1 MVEDRARL
9 LAGRYPASKEILNY
23 YVRVAAFSGDFH
35 DLASLAKHAPPP
47 LRQAAKGLDGAAL
60 KEATAAYL
68 AGRDTKSP
76 RSLFARLML
85 RFALPEPPKSPLPN
99 QCPKC
104 GQPPQ
109 CGVLDPEGDGNA
121 LSFVCSLCRHEWPF
135 RRGQCPAC
143 ATEDPEQVYC
153 YHAEE
158 IPQVETQVCDACQR
172 YMHLVRRDRDAAAI
186 PELDELVALP
196 LDVMC
201 LDYGFVK
208 IHPNLAGV

>member
-1 MVEDRARL
+1 MVEARARA
-9 LAGRYPASKEILNY
+9 LAERYPASKEVLEY
-23 YVRVAAFSGDFH
+23 YVRLAAFSGEVH
-35 DLASLAKHAPPP
+35 DLPALAKHAPAP
-47 LRQAAKGLDGAAL
+47 LRQAAKGFDA

-68 AGRDTKSP
+68 EGETKTP
-76 RSLFARLML
+76 RSLFARLLL
-85 RFALPEPPKSPLPN
+85 RQALPEPPKSPLPN

-104 GQPPQ
+104 GQAPL
-109 CGVLDPEGDGNA
+109 CGVLDTEGDGAA
-121 LSFVCSLCRHEWPF
+121 LSLVCSLCLHEWGF
-135 RRGQCPAC
+135 RRGRCPSC
-143 ATEDPEQVYC
+143 ANDDPEQVYC

-172 YMHLVRRDRDAAAI
+172 YMHLVRRDREPEAI